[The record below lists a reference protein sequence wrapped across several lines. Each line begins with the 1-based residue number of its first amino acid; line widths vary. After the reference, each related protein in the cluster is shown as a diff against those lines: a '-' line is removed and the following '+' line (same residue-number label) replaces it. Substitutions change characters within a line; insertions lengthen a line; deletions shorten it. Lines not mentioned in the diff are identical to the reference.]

1 MEGTD
6 RLGAESPNDPME
18 GEILGSVEVFDEVFD
33 SSLSVPDLAA
43 IGKDREYAGD
53 VESTLVFREK
63 ASCG

>member
-1 MEGTD
+1 METPD
-6 RLGAESPNDPME
+6 DPLE
-18 GEILGSVEVFDEVFD
+18 GKVLGSVKVFDEVFD